1 MLFLV
6 TNNNF
11 HPPLARI
18 IENNRISIERQRG
31 EERKRE
37 RNKKR
42 KKIRTT
48 MAENPAQLR
57 LKNLVAPASSLESGN
72 KGSREKSWKTVL
84 KTVNDTPPNS
94 ALYRKWNVGW
104 ETHSKRTASSPILP
118 IQITASLFE
127 KLLVIPFR
135 FVTRIYQRMLSVFLT
150 LFIFRFT
157 RDP

>member
-42 KKIRTT
+42 KKIRT

-94 ALYRKWNVGW
+94 ALYRK
-104 ETHSKRTASSPILP
+104 
-118 IQITASLFE
+118 
-127 KLLVIPFR
+127 
-135 FVTRIYQRMLSVFLT
+135 
-150 LFIFRFT
+150 
-157 RDP
+157 

>member
-31 EERKRE
+31 EERE

-42 KKIRTT
+42 KKIRT

>member
-42 KKIRTT
+42 KKIRP
-48 MAENPAQLR
+48 MAKNPAQLR
-57 LKNLVAPASSLESGN
+57 MKNLVAPASSLESGN

>member
-31 EERKRE
+31 EERE

-94 ALYRKWNVGW
+94 ALYRK
-104 ETHSKRTASSPILP
+104 
-118 IQITASLFE
+118 
-127 KLLVIPFR
+127 
-135 FVTRIYQRMLSVFLT
+135 
-150 LFIFRFT
+150 
-157 RDP
+157 

>member
-31 EERKRE
+31 EERE

-42 KKIRTT
+42 KKIRT

-94 ALYRKWNVGW
+94 ALYRK
-104 ETHSKRTASSPILP
+104 
-118 IQITASLFE
+118 
-127 KLLVIPFR
+127 
-135 FVTRIYQRMLSVFLT
+135 
-150 LFIFRFT
+150 
-157 RDP
+157 